1 MTRTDPASAR
11 LDHDVVV
18 IGAGPAGLACV
29 ATLLAETSLSV
40 ALVDAGH
47 GAGGQYWRQP
57 APAPAPTPSDET
69 ETPTPT
75 VERAV
80 RATRNVLSTVEGR
93 REGSSR
99 RGWAGSD
106 EVAAPHRAGLHHS
119 LDVFHELEA
128 GLERGRAEGR
138 LVTRFAHHVWSVTS
152 SDPGPSTEP
161 AYAVH
166 AVDRS
171 GRPGDERA
179 FTITGRALVIATG
192 AFDRS
197 LPFPGWDL
205 PGVMTVGGLQALLK
219 AGDVAAGRRVAI
231 GGTGPFLLPVAAAL
245 AVRGSTVV
253 GVFEANH
260 PGRWARESR
269 AVLRNARK
277 MGEGAGYAGT
287 LLRHRVPVRARRMI
301 VAAHGTDRVE
311 AVSVVRL
318 DRAGRQVAGSIERYE
333 VDAVGIGWGF
343 TPQLDL
349 AVTLGLR
356 LVPDEGGT
364 PVVEVDAVHRT
375 SRERVYAAG
384 EACGV
389 GGADL
394 ALVEG
399 RLAARGVAL
408 DLAGD
413 GSSTQPTRSA
423 PDEATDDPASSS
435 DKAAARRLRT
445 FADAIIRAHPV
456 PDGWAQSLTDE
467 TIVCRCEEVRFGAVR
482 AAIEGGA
489 TDARQVKQ
497 LTRTGMGWCQG
508 RVCGYAAALLS
519 AGAPGQPDERLVS
532 GPVPLGTLAKTAT
545 EDAM

>member
-1 MTRTDPASAR
+1 MAQPDPIPDAGPHPASAR

-18 IGAGPAGLACV
+18 VGAGPAGLACV
-29 ATLLAETSLSV
+29 ATLLADTSLSV
-40 ALVDAGH
+40 VLVDAGH

-57 APAPAPTPSDET
+57 APAPLDAAYP
-69 ETPTPT
+69 PT

-80 RATRNVLSTVEGR
+80 RVARNVLSTVDGR

-99 RGWAGSD
+99 RGRAGSD
-106 EVAAPHRAGLHHS
+106 ETSAPPRGGLHHG
-119 LDVFHELEA
+119 LNAFHELQA
-128 GLERGRAEGR
+128 GLERGRAQGR
-138 LVTRFAHHVWSVTS
+138 LVTRFAHHVWSVTATDAS
-152 SDPGPSTEP
+152 PSTEQG
-161 AYAVH
+161 YAVH
-166 AVDRS
+166 VVDRS
-171 GRPGDERA
+171 GRPGEERA
-179 FTITGRALVIATG
+179 LTFTGRALVIATG

-219 AGDVAAGRRVAI
+219 AGDVVAGRRVAI

-245 AVRGSTVV
+245 AARGSTVV

-260 PGRWARESR
+260 PVRWVRESR
-269 AVLRNARK
+269 AVVRNAGK
-277 MGEGAGYAGT
+277 LGEGAGYAAT

-301 VAAHGTDRVE
+301 AAAHGTNRVE

-318 DRAGRQVAGSIERYE
+318 DRSGRPVAGSSERHE

-356 LVPDEGGT
+356 LVRDEGGT
-364 PVVEVDAVHRT
+364 PVVEVDSVHRT
-375 SRERVYAAG
+375 SRQRVYAAG
-384 EACGV
+384 ESCGV

-394 ALVEG
+394 ALAEG
-399 RLAARGVAL
+399 RLAARSVAL
-408 DLAGD
+408 DLNGS
-413 GSSTQPTRSA
+413 GSSEHPASSA
-423 PDEATDDPASSS
+423 DEAT
-435 DKAAARRLRT
+435 ARRLRT
-445 FADAIIRAHPV
+445 FAGAIMRAHPV
-456 PDGWAQSLTDE
+456 PAGWADPLTDE

-482 AAIEGGA
+482 AAVEGGA

-519 AGAPGQPDERLVS
+519 AGTPGEPDERLV
-532 GPVPLGTLAKTAT
+532 GAPVPLGALAMAET
-545 EDAM
+545 DDNAM

>member
-1 MTRTDPASAR
+1 MATPDPNPDAGSHPASAR
-11 LDHDVVV
+11 LDYDVVV
-18 IGAGPAGLACV
+18 VGAGPAGLACV
-29 ATLLAETSLSV
+29 ATLLAETALSV

-57 APAPAPTPSDET
+57 APAPSDDAH
-69 ETPTPT
+69 PPT

-80 RATRNVLSTVEGR
+80 RAARNVLSTTDGPQ
-93 REGSSR
+93 EGSSR
-99 RGWAGSD
+99 RGRVDSD
-106 EVAAPHRAGLHHS
+106 ETAGPHRAGLHHG
-119 LDVFHELEA
+119 LDVFHELQA
-128 GLERGRAEGR
+128 GLERGRADGR
-138 LVTRFAHHVWSVTS
+138 LVTHFAHHVWAVTAT
-152 SDPGPSTEP
+152 DANPSTEP
-161 AYAVH
+161 GYAVH
-166 AVDRS
+166 VVDRR
-171 GRPGDERA
+171 GRPGEERA
-179 FTITGRALVIATG
+179 LTLNGRALVIATG

-245 AVRGSTVV
+245 AARGSTVV

-260 PGRWARESR
+260 PVRWVRESR
-269 AVLRNARK
+269 AVMRNAGK
-277 MGEGAGYAGT
+277 LGEGAGYAAT

-301 VAAHGTDRVE
+301 AAAHGTDRVE

-318 DRAGRQVAGSIERYE
+318 DRRGRPVAGSSERYE

-356 LVPDEGGT
+356 LVRDEGGT
-364 PVVEVDAVHRT
+364 PVVEVDSVHRT
-375 SRERVYAAG
+375 SRERIYAAG
-384 EACGV
+384 ETCGV

-394 ALVEG
+394 ALAEG
-399 RLAARGVAL
+399 RLAAHGVAF
-408 DLAGD
+408 DLN
-413 GSSTQPTRSA
+413 GSGPTAHAASTA
-423 PDEATDDPASSS
+423 DEAI
-435 DKAAARRLRT
+435 ARRLRT
-445 FADAIIRAHPV
+445 FADAIMRAHPV
-456 PDGWAQSLTDE
+456 PAGWADPLTDD

-482 AAIEGGA
+482 AAVEGGA

-519 AGAPGQPDERLVS
+519 AGAPGEPDERLVS
-532 GPVPLGTLAKTAT
+532 APVPLGAMASA
-545 EDAM
+545 EMNSDAM

>member
-1 MTRTDPASAR
+1 MARPDSTSER

-29 ATLLAETSLSV
+29 ATLLAETSLAV
-40 ALVDAGH
+40 ALIDAGH

-57 APAPAPTPSDET
+57 APAPLHET
-69 ETPTPT
+69 ESPT

-93 REGSSR
+93 REDSSG
-99 RGWAGSD
+99 RGRAGSD
-106 EVAAPHRAGLHHS
+106 EVAAPHRAGLHHG
-119 LDVFHELEA
+119 LDAFQELRA

-138 LVTRFAHHVWSVTS
+138 LVTRFAHHAWAVTAADS
-152 SDPGPSTEP
+152 SSSTEQG
-161 AYAVH
+161 YAVH
-166 AVDRS
+166 MVDRS
-171 GRPGDERA
+171 GRPGEEREL
-179 FTITGRALVIATG
+179 TITGRALVIATG
-192 AFDRS
+192 AYDRA

-219 AGDVAAGRRVAI
+219 AGGVAAGRRLAI

-245 AVRGSTVV
+245 AARGSTVI

-260 PGRWARESR
+260 PVRWVRESR
-269 AVLRNARK
+269 AVLRNAGKLR
-277 MGEGAGYAGT
+277 EGAGYAAT

-301 VAAHGTDRVE
+301 VAAYGTDRVE

-318 DRAGRQVAGSIERYE
+318 DRSGRPVPGSSERHE

-356 LVPDEGGT
+356 LVRDEGGT

-375 SRERVYAAG
+375 SRDRVYAAG
-384 EACGV
+384 ETCGV

-394 ALVEG
+394 SLVEG

-408 DLAGD
+408 DLNGP
-413 GSSTQPTRSA
+413 GV
-423 PDEATDDPASSS
+423 TDDPASSTDVS
-435 DKAAARRLRT
+435 SARRLRT
-445 FADAIIRAHPV
+445 FADAIMRAHPV
-456 PDGWAQSLTDE
+456 PAGWVDALTDE
-467 TIVCRCEEVRFGAVR
+467 TIVCRCEEVHFGAVR
-482 AAIEGGA
+482 AAVEGGA

-508 RVCGYAAALLS
+508 RVCGYAASLLS
-519 AGAPGQPDERLVS
+519 AGGPGDPDERLVS
-532 GPVPLGTLAKTAT
+532 APVTLGALAAT
-545 EDAM
+545 P

>member
-1 MTRTDPASAR
+1 MTQPDPIPGAGSLPASAR
-11 LDHDVVV
+11 LEHDVVV
-18 IGAGPAGLACV
+18 VGAGPAGLACV
-29 ATLLAETSLSV
+29 ATLLAETSLTV
-40 ALVDAGH
+40 LLVDAGH

-57 APAPAPTPSDET
+57 APAPAEET
-69 ETPTPT
+69 HNPT

-80 RATRNVLSTVEGR
+80 RATRNVLSTGDGR
-93 REGSSR
+93 REGSSG
-99 RGWAGSD
+99 RGRAGSHELAD
-106 EVAAPHRAGLHHS
+106 SHRVGLHHG
-119 LDVFHELEA
+119 LDAFHELQA

-152 SDPGPSTEP
+152 TDANPSTEQG
-161 AYAVH
+161 YAVH
-166 AVDRS
+166 VVDRS
-171 GRPGDERA
+171 GRPGEERA
-179 FTITGRALVIATG
+179 LTLTGRALVIATG

-219 AGDVAAGRRVAI
+219 GGDVSAGRRVAI

-245 AVRGSTVV
+245 AARGSTVV

-260 PGRWARESR
+260 PARWVRESR
-269 AVLRNARK
+269 AVMRNAAK
-277 MGEGAGYAGT
+277 LGEGAGYAAT
-287 LLRHRVPVRARRMI
+287 LLRHRVPVRARRLI

-318 DRAGRQVAGSIERYE
+318 DRSGHPMAGTSERHE

-356 LVPDEGGT
+356 LVRDEGGT
-364 PVVEVDAVHRT
+364 PVVEVDSVHRT
-375 SRERVYAAG
+375 SRERIYAAG
-384 EACGV
+384 ETCGV

-394 ALVEG
+394 ALAEG
-399 RLAARGVAL
+399 RLAARGVAH
-408 DLAGD
+408 DLHGPGATPHPAAD
-413 GSSTQPTRSA
+413 
-423 PDEATDDPASSS
+423 PDEAT
-435 DKAAARRLRT
+435 ARRLRT
-445 FADAIIRAHPV
+445 FADAIMRAHPV
-456 PDGWAQSLTDE
+456 PAGWADSLTDE

-482 AAIEGGA
+482 AAVEGGA

-519 AGAPGQPDERLVS
+519 AGAPGEPDERLVS
-532 GPVPLGTLAKTAT
+532 APVPLGALATAEIDT
-545 EDAM
+545 M

>member
-1 MTRTDPASAR
+1 MTSPDPSPDTTPDAGADPASAR
-11 LDHDVVV
+11 VNRDVVV

-40 ALVDAGH
+40 VLVDAGH

-57 APAPAPTPSDET
+57 APPPSDDI
-69 ETPTPT
+69 
-75 VERAV
+75 
-80 RATRNVLSTVEGR
+80 
-93 REGSSR
+93 
-99 RGWAGSD
+99 SD
-106 EVAAPHRAGLHHS
+106 EVPAPHRAGLHHG
-119 LDVFHELEA
+119 LDAFHALEA
-128 GLERGRAEGR
+128 SVERGRAAGR
-138 LVTRFAHHVWSVTS
+138 LETRFAHHVWSVTAT
-152 SDPGPSTEP
+152 DPSLPNEEGF
-161 AYAVH
+161 AVH
-166 AVDRS
+166 VVDRS

-179 FTITGRALVIATG
+179 LTIRGRALVIATG

-245 AVRGSTVV
+245 AARGSTVV

-260 PGRWARESR
+260 PVRWVRESR
-269 AVLRNARK
+269 AVLRNAGK
-277 MGEGAGYAGT
+277 LGEAAGYATT
-287 LLRHRVPVRARRMI
+287 LLRHRVPVRPRRMI
-301 VAAHGTDRVE
+301 VAAHGTDWVE
-311 AVSVVRL
+311 GVSVVRL
-318 DRAGRQVAGSIERYE
+318 DRTGRQVAGSTERYE

-408 DLAGD
+408 DLTGD
-413 GSSTQPTRSA
+413 GSSTRPATSG
-423 PDEATDDPASSS
+423 PDEATNDPASSS
-435 DKAAARRLRT
+435 DQAAAGRLRT
-445 FADAIIRAHPV
+445 FADAVIRAHPV
-456 PDGWAQSLTDE
+456 PAGWADSLTDE
-467 TIVCRCEEVRFGAVR
+467 TIVCRCEEVRLGAVR
-482 AAIEGGA
+482 AAIDGGA

-519 AGAPGQPDERLVS
+519 AGEPGQPDERLVS
-532 GPVPLGTLAKTAT
+532 GPVPLGALSQTTT

>member
-1 MTRTDPASAR
+1 MTQPDPIPDAGRAPASAR

-18 IGAGPAGLACV
+18 VGAGPAGLACI
-29 ATLLAETSLSV
+29 ARLLAETSLSV
-40 ALVDAGH
+40 VLVDAGH

-57 APAPAPTPSDET
+57 APAPPGEIPAP
-69 ETPTPT
+69 
-75 VERAV
+75 R
-80 RATRNVLSTVEGR
+80 
-93 REGSSR
+93 
-99 RGWAGSD
+99 
-106 EVAAPHRAGLHHS
+106 RAGLHHG
-119 LDVFHELEA
+119 LEAFHELQA
-128 GLERGRAEGR
+128 GLERGHAEGR
-138 LVTRFAHHVWSVTS
+138 LVTHFAHHVWSVTAT
-152 SDPGPSTEP
+152 DAGPSAQP
-161 AYAVH
+161 GYAVH
-166 AVDRS
+166 VVDRS
-171 GRPGDERA
+171 GRPGEERA
-179 FTITGRALVIATG
+179 LTVTGRALVIATG

-245 AVRGSTVV
+245 AARGSTVV

-260 PGRWARESR
+260 PVRWVRESR
-269 AVLRNARK
+269 AVVRNAGKLR
-277 MGEGAGYAGT
+277 EGAGYAAT

-301 VAAHGTDRVE
+301 AAAHGTDRVE

-318 DRAGRQVAGSIERYE
+318 DRSGRPAAGSSERHE

-349 AVTLGLR
+349 AVTLGLA
-356 LVPDEGGT
+356 LVRDAGGT
-364 PVVEVDAVHRT
+364 PVVEVDSLHRT

-394 ALVEG
+394 ALAEG

-408 DLAGD
+408 DLD
-413 GSSTQPTRSA
+413 GLNGLNDFDGPGATAHPVA
-423 PDEATDDPASSS
+423 NPVAKPAAHPDEAT
-435 DKAAARRLRT
+435 ARRLRT
-445 FADAIIRAHPV
+445 FAGAIMRAHPV
-456 PDGWAQSLTDE
+456 PAGWAEALTDD

-482 AAIEGGA
+482 TAVEGGA

-519 AGAPGQPDERLVS
+519 GGVPGEPDERLVS
-532 GPVPLGTLAKTAT
+532 APVPLGSLGSA
-545 EDAM
+545 ESDDDAM